1 MERLPAGIRQRF
13 IECVAGRG
21 MPKPLWTSLAPARE
35 RWVIFLWI
43 GICSLLIL
51 ALLGGNRHQEMGWLA
66 AWVIAAVA
74 LGWGIFGWRRARRMK
89 HALPFAPGIYV
100 FATDVI
106 IAEDAKC
113 FQHDFDTLKHA
124 RLHPVTGAGGIQ
136 EVQIEWDFPGE
147 MVPVRVPSQQIAQRL
162 LGQIQMVRDR
172 LAQAMAASAWDNVMA
187 LDPLYEARYG
197 GGWEQMCPPVVLS
210 GARGESGWFGLPVP
224 VVRAGMLGGIV
235 AGAAFWFGL
244 NLVRD
249 SMAFQSAQSVN
260 TPATWRQFL
269 KRPDS
274 SYHAEVRRRSL
285 PEAEL
290 HMAMKDGGN
299 AEALRNVIIEFA
311 DSTAAGEAR
320 TALEQMYAQAES
332 RALAEVEPSARP
344 AVQGMFRWLREHGS
358 SDVEVRF
365 GESFEALMTTI
376 DEDLKQL
383 LLLERKPIDLAPSA
397 ASFSSA
403 VAHRREDAV
412 VSVLRQG
419 FQKFASSDLVN
430 LRKGQVFSG
439 EPLGFQKPTIA
450 IQPVVKPI
458 LELITD
464 RAQQRAYLTLGFNFQ
479 VALTVPGVPAW
490 KAEFPVS
497 PCDFLDATQSGSLYD
512 RMADIAYQELHQKLA
527 ATFFPHHAPERAI
540 KLTPTRATT
549 APVAAP
555 SAGTTYSATGFFI
568 SPQGYLVTARHVT
581 RDARNIRVIT
591 ESGPLPARLV
601 REDDA
606 NDLALL
612 KVEGSFKAL
621 PIRPSG
627 TVKRLDKVATYGFPQ
642 INIQGR
648 DLKATDGT
656 ISGLKGQEDNAS
668 VFQISVPL
676 QHGNSG
682 GPLLDDR
689 GNVIGVVVSG
699 LNPSRAQNVNY
710 AVKSDELLKF
720 LATFPE
726 LKNLPPPV
734 ASPSPGM
741 SELIEQ
747 ATVRLEGN

>member
-1 MERLPAGIRQRF
+1 
-13 IECVAGRG
+13 
-21 MPKPLWTSLAPARE
+21 MPKPLWTSLAPAKE

-43 GICSLLIL
+43 GVCSLLIL
-51 ALLGGNRHQEMGWLA
+51 ALFGGNRHQEMGWLA

-74 LGWGIFGWRRARRMK
+74 LGWGIFGWLRARRMK

-224 VVRAGMLGGIV
+224 VVRAGMLAGIV

-260 TPATWRQFL
+260 TPAAWRHFL

-290 HMAMKDGGN
+290 RVAMKDGGN

-311 DSTAAGEAR
+311 DSPAAGEAR

-332 RALAEVEPSARP
+332 KALAEVEPSARP
-344 AVQGMFRWLREHGS
+344 VVQGMFRWLREHGS

-365 GESFEALMTTI
+365 GESSEALLSSI
-376 DEDLKQL
+376 DDFLKER
-383 LLLERKPIDLAPSA
+383 LLLERTPIDIAPSA
-397 ASFSSA
+397 ASFTPA
-403 VAHRREDAV
+403 VARRREDAV

-419 FQKFASSDLVN
+419 FQKLASSDLVN
-430 LRKGQVFSG
+430 LRKGPVFSG
-439 EPLGFQKPTIA
+439 EPLGFQKPAIA
-450 IQPVVKPI
+450 ILPVVEPI
-458 LELITD
+458 GAVIAD
-464 RAQQRAYLTLGFNFQ
+464 GARQRAYLTLSFNFQ

-490 KAEFPVS
+490 KSEFPVS
-497 PCDFLDATQSGSLYD
+497 PCDFLDVTQGGSLYD
-512 RMADIAYQELHQKLA
+512 RMTDIAYQELHQKLA

-540 KLTPTRATT
+540 KLTRARATT
-549 APVAAP
+549 APAAP
-555 SAGTTYSATGFFI
+555 PQNRTRFTATGFVI
-568 SPQGYLVTARHVT
+568 SPQGYLVTARHFTNKVRT
-581 RDARNIRVIT
+581 IRMAT
-591 ESGPLPARLV
+591 DSGPLPVNLV
-601 REDDA
+601 REDTA

-621 PIRPSG
+621 PIRPSA
-627 TVKRLDKVATYGFPQ
+627 TAKLLERVATYGFPE
-642 INIQGR
+642 IGIQGR

-656 ISGLKGQEDNAS
+656 ISGLKGERDDPRY
-668 VFQISVPL
+668 FQISVPI

-682 GPLLDDR
+682 GPLLDER

-699 LNPSRAQNVNY
+699 FDPSAAQNVNY

-726 LKNLPPPV
+726 LKNLPPPATAV
-734 ASPSPGM
+734 SPGM
-741 SELIEQ
+741 GELIQQ
-747 ATVRLEGN
+747 ATVLLEGN